1 MEFCGQDVCRVAV
14 FCLNVGTVALILR
27 FFALGTIICLG
38 GLFVWLDFL
47 AGIIKMGNPP
57 ALPGDS
63 QSLTVPGVGS
73 ILPLQLVVEIECD
86 LEFGSAS

>member
-1 MEFCGQDVCRVAV
+1 
-14 FCLNVGTVALILR
+14 
-27 FFALGTIICLG
+27 
-38 GLFVWLDFL
+38 
-47 AGIIKMGNPP
+47 MGKPP

-73 ILPLQLVVEIECD
+73 ILPLQLVKELMNAGSLCYYDMEIECD